1 MNTRLLF
8 SVLCLLLGFS
18 ETTSAQTKHTQQ
30 RNQNAPVTAHIQ
42 VVFVLDATGS
52 MSGLIHTA
60 KEKIWSIA
68 NSLTQCRQRPIIEIG
83 LVCYRDRGD
92 EFVTKKIQLR
102 RELDLVYDQ
111 LMDVVADGGG
121 DDPESVNAA
130 LYEAVTRMNWSQQ
143 NSTYKAIFLVGD
155 CPPHMDY
162 NEVQYPRICALA
174 KQKDICINTI
184 LMGQNPSTENVWRN
198 IARNTNGG
206 FLQVGMD
213 ANNLEVATPYDE
225 EIAAISEQL
234 DELRYA
240 YGNKTEQSNYETK
253 KNAGRKIAAAAS
265 PASKAQRAEFN
276 VSETGKAVYSG
287 EKELL
292 SDVASHKIKA
302 GEIPASELPTEFR
315 KYRGTQLDKAIQQN
329 IARKDSLNQKLVKLS
344 ANRHAFLQDAL
355 KSKSAEKVKMSFNN
369 QVYEEIK
376 KQAARKKIDLQHSA
390 KF

>member
-8 SVLCLLLGFS
+8 LMLGLVYGFS
-18 ETTSAQTKHTQQ
+18 NPASAQTKQSPP
-30 RNQNAPVTAHIQ
+30 RKQNAQANAHIQ

-213 ANNLEVATPYDE
+213 ANNLEVVTPYDE

-240 YGNKTEQSNYETK
+240 YGNKTEQLIYETK

-302 GEIPASELPTEFR
+302 CEIPASELPTEFR
-315 KYRGTQLDKAIQQN
+315 KYRGAQLDKAIQQN
-329 IARKDSLNQKLVKLS
+329 IARKDSLNQKLTKLS